1 MMRMKVLEKER
12 EKQLEIMLE
21 QEDKIARLQSENVV
35 LKRKVKTMRADEGIY
50 RETMGDETWKH
61 IKTRRSTLSS
71 IIATPA
77 AQALQKGSHQRE
89 CVF

>member
-1 MMRMKVLEKER
+1 MMRIKVLENER

-21 QEDKIARLQSENVV
+21 QEDKIVRLQSENVL

-50 RETMGDETWKH
+50 RETMGDETWGH
-61 IKTRRSTLSS
+61 IKARRSTISS
-71 IIATPA
+71 IIAPPV
-77 AQALQKGSHQRE
+77 AQVLQKGSDQRE